1 MYTVKKIET
10 PDRGEMFAVVTGENV
25 ENVINRFTNEDDA
38 KENCTLLNGGEVA
51 EKKLAAAEK
60 KAEEDAKKVAE
71 ADQKS
76 RAAAKPKAA
85 APKTRRRPPQAPC
98 PRGQGQGARQAH
110 GTEAHPPAQVTMHT
124 YINRGTGWMVGYYPP
139 TPLVKERLAGAA
151 QYSASN
157 GRPRPSPVSSTVGA
171 TAQTRSAHLRR
182 PVDEEDD
189 DNSIHPDRPKAFD
202 NDYPLEG
209 TQSTSA
215 PAPRKTGGSH

>member
-76 RAAAKPKAA
+76 RAAADKPKAP
-85 APKTRRRPPQAPC
+85 APKNHEDDHPKPRAHAAKAKAHVKRMAPKPTRR
-98 PRGQGQGARQAH
+98 H
-110 GTEAHPPAQVTMHT
+110 
-124 YINRGTGWMVGYYPP
+124 
-139 TPLVKERLAGAA
+139 K
-151 QYSASN
+151 
-157 GRPRPSPVSSTVGA
+157 
-171 TAQTRSAHLRR
+171 
-182 PVDEEDD
+182 
-189 DNSIHPDRPKAFD
+189 
-202 NDYPLEG
+202 
-209 TQSTSA
+209 
-215 PAPRKTGGSH
+215 

>member
-76 RAAAKPKAA
+76 RAAAKPTA
-85 APKTRRRPPQAPC
+85 APKHEDDHPKPRAHAARAKAHVRRMAPKPTRR
-98 PRGQGQGARQAH
+98 H
-110 GTEAHPPAQVTMHT
+110 
-124 YINRGTGWMVGYYPP
+124 
-139 TPLVKERLAGAA
+139 K
-151 QYSASN
+151 
-157 GRPRPSPVSSTVGA
+157 
-171 TAQTRSAHLRR
+171 
-182 PVDEEDD
+182 
-189 DNSIHPDRPKAFD
+189 
-202 NDYPLEG
+202 
-209 TQSTSA
+209 
-215 PAPRKTGGSH
+215 